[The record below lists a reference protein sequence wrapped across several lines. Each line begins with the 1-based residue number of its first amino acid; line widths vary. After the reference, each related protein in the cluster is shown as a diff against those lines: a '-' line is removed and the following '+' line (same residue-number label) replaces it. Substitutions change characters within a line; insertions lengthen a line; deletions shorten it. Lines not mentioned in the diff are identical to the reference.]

1 MKVSNIAIIT
11 ARKGSKRI
19 KNKNLKNF
27 FGKPIIYYSIKTLQK
42 SKIFDKIYL
51 STNCEKTIQVAKK
64 YGIKRFIRRA
74 NYLSSNNV
82 GTITIINHA
91 LKKLKKEKIN
101 PKYVCCLYPAAPLT
115 KFSNIKFSY
124 LQLKKDKNIDFI
136 YPSTILKKQKQNNK
150 IIRIEKIKKK
160 EGIIND
166 VYLDAGQFWYAKS
179 KTWNKSKTVYNRNSF
194 TFTIKEKH
202 SDINTINDWNK
213 VKKIFSTTRN
223 KNIK

>member
-1 MKVSNIAIIT
+1 M
-11 ARKGSKRI
+11 
-19 KNKNLKNF
+19 
-27 FGKPIIYYSIKTLQK
+27 
-42 SKIFDKIYL
+42 
-51 STNCEKTIQVAKK
+51 
-64 YGIKRFIRRA
+64 
-74 NYLSSNNV
+74 
-82 GTITIINHA
+82 
-91 LKKLKKEKIN
+91 
-101 PKYVCCLYPAAPLT
+101 YPAAPLT

>member
-42 SKIFDKIYL
+42 LKFLTKYIYL
-51 STNCEKTIQVAKK
+51 QIEKTIQVAKK

-91 LKKLKKEKIN
+91 LKKLKKR
-101 PKYVCCLYPAAPLT
+101 LT
-115 KFSNIKFSY
+115 KICMLLVSTSFNKIYNIKFSY
-124 LQLKKDKNIDFI
+124 LQ
-136 YPSTILKKQKQNNK
+136 
-150 IIRIEKIKKK
+150 RKIK
-160 EGIIND
+160 I
-166 VYLDAGQFWYAKS
+166 
-179 KTWNKSKTVYNRNSF
+179 
-194 TFTIKEKH
+194 
-202 SDINTINDWNK
+202 
-213 VKKIFSTTRN
+213 
-223 KNIK
+223 